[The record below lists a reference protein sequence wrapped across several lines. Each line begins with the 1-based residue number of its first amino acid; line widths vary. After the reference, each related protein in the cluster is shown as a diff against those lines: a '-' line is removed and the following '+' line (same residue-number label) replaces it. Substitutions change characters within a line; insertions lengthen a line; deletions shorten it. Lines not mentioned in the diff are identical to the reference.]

1 MSTAQVNMKCKV
13 KETKK
18 KKSKKEQNA

>member
-18 KKSKKEQNA
+18 KKSKKEQNV